1 MRILAIDT
9 SLGQVSACLFDL
21 DAQFVLATK
30 SQIVERGH
38 AEILVPLIADL
49 LLDGNSSFD
58 RIDRVAV
65 TTGPGS
71 FTGLRIGIAAARSIA
86 EVHGLPLVGV
96 STLSALAAPL
106 VVSKQFSNI
115 ASVIDARNDRVYL
128 QIVDASGA
136 ILVEPSLVTFEQ
148 ASRMCMMSDLA
159 VIGNVSSRLSKMVWN
174 NGGRVSAFHDVI
186 APSVS
191 DVAMLGAL
199 AAGGDSHVIPLYL
212 ATSQYKKNAALLL
225 AQ

>member
-21 DAQFVLATK
+21 DSQLVLATK
-30 SQIVERGH
+30 SEIVERGH

-49 LLDGNSSFD
+49 MLDGNCGFD

-128 QIVDASGA
+128 QIVDANGA

-148 ASRMCMMSDLA
+148 AGRMCMMSDLA
-159 VIGNVSSRLSKMVWN
+159 VIGNVSSRLSKLVWN
-174 NGGRVSAFHDVI
+174 NGGRVSAVHDVI
-186 APSVS
+186 APVIS